1 MTVVIEVDGKDISE
15 CIRKADE
22 DISWTHLPATWR
34 QVAVYQIPEAR
45 FPLKPSPRLRVWEN
59 KNA

>member
-34 QVAVYQIPEAR
+34 QVAVYQIPEA
-45 FPLKPSPRLRVWEN
+45 
-59 KNA
+59 